1 MGLYNPFNMLNKK
14 IKSCHCHLPDC
25 GFGPTMY
32 IWKWNIC
39 TWMSVSGSL
48 TSFWQYSWSGS
59 AIKTPDLVFLCP
71 LWFYGRREF
80 KAPTFSLKG
89 ATELLNRG
97 LWLYALSET
106 FYVETFLMKCVN
118 CEQNILAVCRYSMP
132 QTWYETRTAF
142 NVQTGNRCL

>member
-14 IKSCHCHLPDC
+14 IKKLSLPFTRLWLRPDYVHLKMEYLYMDVS
-25 GFGPTMY
+25 
-32 IWKWNIC
+32 KWFLDLLLAIFVEWLRHKNPGLGLLC
-39 TWMSVSGSL
+39 VHWRVL
-48 TSFWQYSWSGS
+48 WS
-59 AIKTPDLVFLCP
+59 
-71 LWFYGRREF
+71 E
-80 KAPTFSLKG
+80 APTFSLKG

-118 CEQNILAVCRYSMP
+118 CEQNILAVCMYSMP

-142 NVQTGNRCL
+142 NVQTGN